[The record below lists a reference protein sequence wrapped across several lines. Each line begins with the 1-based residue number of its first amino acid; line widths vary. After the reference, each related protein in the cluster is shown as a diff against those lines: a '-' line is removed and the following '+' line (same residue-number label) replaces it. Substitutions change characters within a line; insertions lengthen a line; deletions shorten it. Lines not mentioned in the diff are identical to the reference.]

1 MCCFFNVKI
10 PEEVL
15 NWRLQIV
22 GCGLVFAGG
31 FQFYRKINR
40 YPEITNQRSAGAMI
54 NRMTREELDELIE
67 SLEQTP
73 VEVALLLDQISPN
86 EQRIKNADEFSALEN
101 ICHLRD
107 IEIEGYTKRILR
119 ILNEDMPS
127 LGDIDGGR
135 LALERDYN
143 NQDASVALEVFTTA
157 RKRNI
162 EQLRRVIPEQTAREG
177 NLEGVGVISLAKL
190 LEMMLEHDQ
199 GHVIELSVIQRRS
212 QLKRDASSF

>member
-1 MCCFFNVKI
+1 
-10 PEEVL
+10 
-15 NWRLQIV
+15 
-22 GCGLVFAGG
+22 
-31 FQFYRKINR
+31 
-40 YPEITNQRSAGAMI
+40 MI
-54 NRMTREELDELIE
+54 NCMTREELDEVIE

-73 VEVALLLDQISPN
+73 TEVSLLLDQISPH
-86 EQRIKNADEFSALEN
+86 EQRIKNGDDFSALEN

-107 IEIEGYTKRILR
+107 IELEGYTQRIQR

-127 LGDIDGGR
+127 LVDIDGSR

-143 NQDASVALEVFTTA
+143 NQNAPNALEAFSTA

-177 NLEGVGVISLAKL
+177 NLEGVGVITLARL

-199 GHVIELSVIQRRS
+199 GHVIELSLIQRRF
-212 QLKRDASSF
+212 QIKKDASSV

>member
-1 MCCFFNVKI
+1 
-10 PEEVL
+10 
-15 NWRLQIV
+15 
-22 GCGLVFAGG
+22 
-31 FQFYRKINR
+31 
-40 YPEITNQRSAGAMI
+40 MI
-54 NRMTREELDELIE
+54 IRMTREELDELIE

-86 EQRIKNADEFSALEN
+86 EQRIKNGDEFSALEN

-107 IEIEGYTKRILR
+107 IEIEGYTQRILR
-119 ILNEDMPS
+119 ILQEDIPS
-127 LGDIDGGR
+127 LADIDGGR

-199 GHVIELSVIQRRS
+199 GHVIELSVILRRS
-212 QLKRDASSF
+212 QLKRDASSI